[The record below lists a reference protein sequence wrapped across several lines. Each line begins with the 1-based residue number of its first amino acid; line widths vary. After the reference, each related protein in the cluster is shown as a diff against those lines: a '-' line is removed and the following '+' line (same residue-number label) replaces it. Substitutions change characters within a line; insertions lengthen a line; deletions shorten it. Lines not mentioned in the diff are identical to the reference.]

1 MDRDPD
7 TLGEI
12 PVKLGL
18 IGLAVPRKTYLQS
31 HLDYLADRL
40 TRLFENKEL
49 IKGLKWVYKPP
60 VLRFYEET
68 LIDQDEWGWKLLQA
82 YRRDLGNV

>member
-49 IKGLKWVYKPP
+49 IKGLNGFTNHQY
-60 VLRFYEET
+60 
-68 LIDQDEWGWKLLQA
+68 
-82 YRRDLGNV
+82 

>member
-1 MDRDPD
+1 
-7 TLGEI
+7 
-12 PVKLGL
+12 
-18 IGLAVPRKTYLQS
+18 VPRKTYLQS

-49 IKGLKWVYKPP
+49 IKGLEWVYEPP
-60 VLRFYEET
+60 VLRFFEGT
-68 LIDQDEWGWKLLQA
+68 LVDQDEWGWKLLRA